1 MSREKLCVSR
11 KLETI
16 QEKMV
21 RAMYDM
27 IIGLGKI
34 TAAQKRITTLLIGT
48 IEKRKIM
55 YQEKEKEIL
64 EKEGKKRYEEKM
76 KEFMKSK

>member
-64 EKEGKKRYEEKM
+64 EKEGKERYEEKM